1 MKMKFKIQTLIT
13 CYLLLT
19 TISANAQ
26 KLDTTNIVAYIKQYK
41 NIAIA
46 EMKRSGIPAS
56 ITLAQGIHESSFGT
70 SYLAKNTN
78 NHFGIKCKET
88 WTGKTFKYTD
98 DAPNECFRVYDNVEE
113 SYKDHT
119 EFLKRSRYAS
129 LFLLDKYD
137 YKGWA
142 TGLKKAG
149 YATNP
154 KYAPILIKTI
164 EDWQLY
170 AFDKGENPDYMNA
183 EMPAIIEQ
191 DEESIYKV
199 TDSIEIDN
207 QYKPTEIKKVE
218 VVKTS
223 AEKAQQKPN
232 FNKPVNKTIT
242 KINKVKS
249 VKFYSGETLD
259 LIANA
264 MKIEKDDLLRYND
277 ITDESQIKVGQPV
290 FIQQKKKSN
299 KEATYKIKQDDNIWN
314 ISQKKGIRL
323 SSLLKLN
330 KLEPGEEPVAK
341 ETISLKRKIKDK
353 PKLRTAKEIKAL
365 PQPII
370 TAKPTNTV
378 KVEPQPSKII
388 KAEPQA
394 EKSPLGDLGIVRARD
409 TIYPAITEPIQN
421 VSAIDSAR
429 LLGWEKDTKLLEKPA
444 VVAPTKEIIPQ
455 IVSEIEIE
463 KPITSTTIK
472 EEEIVIEKPTSTIYP
487 TSIDYNK
494 LPKSNTATHT
504 VVKGDTMYNISKRY
518 NISIAQ
524 IMEWNDLSE
533 QVVKLGQELK
543 IKL

>member
-78 NHFGIKCKET
+78 NHFGIKCKDT

-119 EFLKRSRYAS
+119 EFLKRPRYAD

-142 TGLKKAG
+142 AGLKKAG

-164 EDWQLY
+164 EDFQLY
-170 AFDKGENPDYMNA
+170 AFDKGVNPSYLNT
-183 EMPAIIEQ
+183 EMPVIIEQ

-207 QYKPTEIKKVE
+207 QYQPTNNKNID

-223 AEKAQQKPN
+223 VETAQQKPN

-242 KINKVKS
+242 KINNVKS
-249 VKFYSGETLD
+249 VKFYNGETLD

-264 MKIEKDDLLRYND
+264 LKIEKDDLLKYND
-277 ITDESQIKVGQPV
+277 ITDESQIKVGQSI

-299 KEATYKIKQDDNIWN
+299 SEATYKIKQEDNIWS

-323 SSLLKLN
+323 SSLLKMN
-330 KLEPGEEPVAK
+330 KLEPGEEPAVK
-341 ETISLKRKIKDK
+341 ETITLKGKIKDK
-353 PKLRTAKEIKAL
+353 PKLRTAKEIKAV

-378 KVEPQPSKII
+378 KPSNSI
-388 KAEPQA
+388 KAEQKS
-394 EKSPLGDLGIVRARD
+394 EKSALENLGVEIVRARD

-421 VSAIDSAR
+421 ASAVDSAR
-429 LLGWEKDTKLLEKPA
+429 LLGWEKSTKLLEKPA
-444 VVAPTKEIIPQ
+444 IIAPTKENITQNIPKKEVEIQ
-455 IVSEIEIE
+455 TIV
-463 KPITSTTIK
+463 KK
-472 EEEIVIEKPTSTIYP
+472 EENITDKLTPTVYP
-487 TSIDYNK
+487 ISIDYNK
-494 LPKSNTATHT
+494 LPKSTSDTHII
-504 VVKGDTMYNISKRY
+504 VKGDTMYNISKRY

-524 IMEWNDLSE
+524 IMEWNNLSE

-543 IKL
+543 IQQ